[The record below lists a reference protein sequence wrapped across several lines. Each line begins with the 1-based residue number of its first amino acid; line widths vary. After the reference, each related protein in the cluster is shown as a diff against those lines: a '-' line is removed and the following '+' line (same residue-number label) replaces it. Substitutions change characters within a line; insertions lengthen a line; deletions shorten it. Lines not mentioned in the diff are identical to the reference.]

1 MEKSV
6 AEQVVDFTYSLRE
19 DGSRA
24 EIGCSIAEAIAGTDQ
39 RRHAMYR
46 VMWWDAYGDAQIT
59 EKMSKEK
66 AEIVLSS
73 MHSSQEARLVFVK

>member
-1 MEKSV
+1 
-6 AEQVVDFTYSLRE
+6 
-19 DGSRA
+19 
-24 EIGCSIAEAIAGTDQ
+24 
-39 RRHAMYR
+39 MYR
-46 VMWWDAYGDAQIT
+46 VMWWNAYGDAQIT